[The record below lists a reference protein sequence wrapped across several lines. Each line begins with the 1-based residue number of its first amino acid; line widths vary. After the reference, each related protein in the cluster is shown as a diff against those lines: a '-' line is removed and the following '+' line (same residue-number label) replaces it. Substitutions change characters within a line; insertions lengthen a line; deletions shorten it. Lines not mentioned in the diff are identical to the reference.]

1 MNDGSAR
8 SKCLSLILIKSH
20 INKSIRGLILKCDKV
35 KDYIKAIEEKFVSFD
50 KELAS
55 ILMNKLFVMK
65 PHNSRSVYEHIIKI
79 RDIAS

>member
-20 INKSIRGLILKCDKV
+20 ISKSIRGLILKCDKV
-35 KDYIKAIEEKFVSFD
+35 KDYIKAIKEKFVSFD

-55 ILMNKLFVMK
+55 IMMNKLFVMK